1 MKQLAPDGEAWRK
14 IARAGRGVSPGR
26 GVVTAR
32 IRADLPDMAQTVECL
47 RCGKQRDYRD
57 DECPR
62 CGYVGWAPSGRLD
75 EHARRLLRERPPTLR
90 RIRSV

>member
-1 MKQLAPDGEAWRK
+1 
-14 IARAGRGVSPGR
+14 
-26 GVVTAR
+26 
-32 IRADLPDMAQTVECL
+32 MAEMVECL

-75 EHARRLLRERPPTLR
+75 ERDRRRLRERSLELR
-90 RIRSV
+90 RPRSAA